1 MLASLA
7 LALLCTNPAVPA
19 APDDGFY
26 LKGGET
32 VVFFGDSITE
42 AGTYVEYI
50 ETFLLT
56 RFPDKRFR
64 IVNRGI
70 SSETISGTSEP
81 DHDPRRP
88 CAHDRFTRDVA
99 SEKPDVIVACFG
111 MNDGNYH
118 PFDHQRFDRFKD
130 GIRRLIDRTRKE
142 TRANLVILTPPP
154 FDPYRRLVLDPQA
167 KTYGYKYAA
176 IDYDTTLE
184 QYSRWLTA
192 LKEKDVLVVGLH
204 SAMNEHLRKRR
215 TAQVSFSFQRDGIH
229 PDPTGHWLMAQTLL
243 TAWQAPDVA
252 ADAWI
257 DTGQRTVLTGQVT
270 NLNKEGPGLSFEWQS
285 PLPMPTD
292 PKWDAE
298 SIRLE
303 DVRGRLNNHW
313 LTVKGLPPGQYRL
326 TADGEEFATGSAEQL
341 AAGLS
346 LLDFGKFPAN
356 RAAAR
361 LLSLVHDRQRLLYAA
376 WRRSVGKWTSIENDA
391 LNRTSVE
398 ELRRQA
404 DELEQQI
411 DLLRRAQPIRVRVE
425 LIPAGSRQSR
435 PTMSAPPAK
444 GSLNGQ

>member
-1 MLASLA
+1 MFASFA
-7 LALLCTNPAVPA
+7 LALLCMNPAVPA

-32 VVFFGDSITE
+32 IVFFGDSITE

-99 SEKPDVIVACFG
+99 SEKPDVVVACFG

-118 PFDHQRFDRFKD
+118 PFDQGRFDKFKD

-142 TRANLVILTPPP
+142 TQARLVILTPPP
-154 FDPYRRLVLDPQA
+154 FDPYRRLVLDPEA

-176 IDYDTTLE
+176 TDYDTTLE
-184 QYSRWLTA
+184 QYSRWLVG
-192 LKEKDVLVVGLH
+192 LKEPSVLVVDLH
-204 SAMNEHLRKRR
+204 STMNEHLRKRR
-215 TAQVSFSFQRDGIH
+215 TAQVSYSFQRDGIH

-243 TAWQAPDVA
+243 TAWKAPDVA
-252 ADAWI
+252 ADARI
-257 DTGQRTVLTGQVT
+257 DAGQGTVLAGQVT
-270 NLNKEGPGLSFEWQS
+270 NLKKDGPGLFFEWQS
-285 PLPMPTD
+285 PLPMPMD

-298 SIRLE
+298 SIRIE
-303 DVRGRLNNHW
+303 DVEGHLNEYR
-313 LTVKGLPPGQYRL
+313 LTVKGLPPGRYRL
-326 TADGEEFATGSAEQL
+326 VAGDEEFATVGAVQL
-341 AAGLS
+341 ATGVS
-346 LLDFGKFPAN
+346 LLDFEQFPAN

-376 WRRSVGKWTSIENDA
+376 WRRSVDKWTSTESDS

-398 ELRRQA
+398 DLRQQVEELDR
-404 DELEQQI
+404 QI
-411 DLLRRAQPIRVRVE
+411 DLLRQPQPIRLRIE
-425 LIPAGSRQSR
+425 LIPAGSQ
-435 PTMSAPPAK
+435 PV
-444 GSLNGQ
+444 